1 MYWLNKIVWGIM
13 NPYCLGLVVGGW
25 WLVAGYGWSV
35 GGGRRRSWRWVIG
48 VLALVWMYV
57 FSTNVIFF
65 WQQNNLVK
73 EFPPMRAEA
82 MPMAD
87 AIVDLGGGM
96 GANSNVYPYAEM
108 SAGADRVWHAAR
120 LWKAGRASMVIPSGK
135 GCGNADAEL
144 LRDLG
149 VPREAIVVED
159 EARNTEEN
167 AKFVQRLL
175 NEQGKVKGEGE
186 GRWRILLVTSVWHM
200 RRSLLMFEKYA
211 PELEVIPAATD
222 YEGRGTQEF
231 GWANLIPSAENFAV
245 NNVVLH
251 ELIGYWWYKWFR

>member
-1 MYWLNKIVWGIM
+1 MI
-13 NPYCLGLVVGGW
+13 GG
-25 WLVAGYGWSV
+25 
-35 GGGRRRSWRWVIG
+35 
-48 VLALVWMYV
+48 LALVWMYV

-65 WQQNNLVK
+65 WPQNELVK
-73 EFPPMRAEA
+73 EFPPMRVEA
-82 MPMAD
+82 MPTAD

-96 GANSNVYPYAEM
+96 GANTNVYPYAEM
-108 SAGADRVWHAAR
+108 SAGADRAWHAAR
-120 LWKAGRASMVIPSGK
+120 LWKAGKAPIVIPSGK
-135 GCGNADAEL
+135 GCANADAEL

-149 VPREAIVVED
+149 IPREAIVVEN

-175 NEQGKVKGEGE
+175 NEQVKVKGEG
-186 GRWRILLVTSVWHM
+186 RKRILLVTSVWHM

-222 YEGRGTQEF
+222 YEGRGTQDF
-231 GWANLIPSAENFAV
+231 SCANLIPSAENFAA

>member
-1 MYWLNKIVWGIM
+1 MI
-13 NPYCLGLVVGGW
+13 GG
-25 WLVAGYGWSV
+25 
-35 GGGRRRSWRWVIG
+35 
-48 VLALVWMYV
+48 LALVWMYV

-65 WQQNNLVK
+65 WQQDELVK
-73 EFPPMRAEA
+73 EFPPMRVEA
-82 MPMAD
+82 MPVAD

-96 GANSNVYPYAEM
+96 TAHTNIYPYAEIN
-108 SAGADRVWHAAR
+108 AGADRAWHAAR
-120 LWKAGRASMVIPSGK
+120 LWKAGKAPIVIPSGK
-135 GCGNADAEL
+135 GCVNSDVEL

-167 AKFVQRLL
+167 AKNIVRLFDCSECS
-175 NEQGKVKGEGE
+175 NVGVPKIV
-186 GRWRILLVTSVWHM
+186 GRKPRILLVTSVWHM

-211 PELEVIPAATD
+211 PELEVIPTATD

-231 GWANLIPSAENFAV
+231 SWANLIPSAENFAA